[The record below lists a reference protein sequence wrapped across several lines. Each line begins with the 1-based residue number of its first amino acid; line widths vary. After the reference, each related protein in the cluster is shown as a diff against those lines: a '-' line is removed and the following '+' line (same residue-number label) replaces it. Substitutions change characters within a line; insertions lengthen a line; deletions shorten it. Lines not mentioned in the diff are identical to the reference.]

1 MTAKIIR
8 FPDVGRPVRP
18 GLTESALIIVLPIIR
33 IERYADVG
41 EFVDLHDA
49 AVQSRKPKVRRRARR
64 RTPTA

>member
-41 EFVDLHDA
+41 EFADLHDA
-49 AVQSRKPKVRRRARR
+49 AVVQSRKPNRRSR
-64 RTPTA
+64 RTPAA